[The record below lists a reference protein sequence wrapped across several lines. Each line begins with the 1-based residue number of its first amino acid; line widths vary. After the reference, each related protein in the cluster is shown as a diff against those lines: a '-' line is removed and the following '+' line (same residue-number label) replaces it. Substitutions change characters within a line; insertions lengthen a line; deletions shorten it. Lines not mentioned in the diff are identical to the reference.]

1 MNNMTDH
8 RNHEVR
14 VLTGVVAVICAT
26 ACATSVVPGL
36 EDLINR
42 SLIIGA
48 ALVVLAVL
56 ARLGARWLRERREDR
71 EDELTA
77 AIWRAEHAASHV
89 ALPGAIDRPATV
101 RPADARR
108 LRVVGRDEQDER
120 GVA

>member
-1 MNNMTDH
+1 MKNFTDH

-14 VLTGVVAVICAT
+14 VLTGVIAVICAT
-26 ACATSVVPGL
+26 ACATSVVPRL

-42 SLIIGA
+42 ALIVGA

-56 ARLGARWLRERREDR
+56 VRLGARWVRERREDR
-71 EDELTA
+71 EDELAA

-89 ALPGAIDRPATV
+89 ALPTAVDQPATV
-101 RPADARR
+101 RPANARR

-120 GVA
+120 EVA